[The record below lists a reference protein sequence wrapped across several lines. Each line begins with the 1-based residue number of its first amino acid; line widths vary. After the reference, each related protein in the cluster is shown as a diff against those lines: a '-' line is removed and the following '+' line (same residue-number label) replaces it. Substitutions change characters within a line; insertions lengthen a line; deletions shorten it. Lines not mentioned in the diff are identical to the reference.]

1 MNRRITRL
9 AGVLMVAY
17 LVLFVQLNLVQLVR
31 ADSYTSN
38 EANTRDIV
46 IAFTEP
52 RGTIRTSDGEVVAET
67 VATRDELERL
77 RTYPHGELYS
87 HITGFFSLEFG
98 ADGLER
104 EYNDELAGSD
114 VEVRIQTLS
123 DLFIDRDRT
132 GQLELTLRHD
142 VQLVARAA
150 LGDRRGA
157 VVAIEPST
165 GALLSMWS
173 YPAYDPNLL
182 ASHDTL
188 DVRDARQALLADPAN
203 PLRSRAYRERFAPG
217 STFKVI
223 TAAAGLE
230 SGTVTQDA
238 PVYPVTDEYVAPQ
251 TTRPITNFGRS
262 SCGGNLGDLLR
273 VSCNTGFAEMGV
285 QMGADVL
292 VRATEDFGFNRG
304 SGIDLPDAT
313 QSFIPDAGFYDDNVP
328 LLAQSAIGQF
338 EVAATPL
345 DMARVAA
352 TIANDGIAMK
362 PQVVRRV
369 TSFDGNVLRE
379 ISPKVEG
386 RPIEFATAQQLQSMM
401 SDVVTSGTARI
412 LQLGDVGVA
421 AKTGTAEIDGTD
433 GTHAWIIA
441 FAPVTDPQVAVAV
454 LVEGDDTTG
463 QQTGGTVAGPVA
475 KAVIEAVL
483 QLPTSTDTPATED
496 VSTEN

>member
-1 MNRRITRL
+1 MNARITRL
-9 AGVLMVAY
+9 AAVLMAAY
-17 LVLFVQLNLVQLVR
+17 LILFVQLNVVQLVR
-31 ADSYTSN
+31 ADDYTSN

-52 RGTIRTSDGEVVAET
+52 RGTIRTADGEVIAET
-67 VATRDELERL
+67 VATDDELERL
-77 RTYPHGELYS
+77 RAYPHGQLYS
-87 HITGFFSLEFG
+87 HITGFLSLEFG

-104 EYNDELAGSD
+104 QYNDELSGAD
-114 VEVRIQTLS
+114 VEVRIQEFS

-150 LGDRRGA
+150 LGDRKGA

-165 GALLSMWS
+165 GAVLSMWS
-173 YPAYDPNLL
+173 YPAYDPNEL
-182 ASHDTL
+182 ASHDSSA
-188 DVRDARQALLADPAN
+188 VRTSRFALLGDPDN
-203 PLRSRAYRERFAPG
+203 PLRSRAFRERYAPG

-238 PVYPVTDEYVAPQ
+238 PVYPVSGGYVAPQ
-251 TTRPITNFGRS
+251 TDRPITNFGGSR
-262 SCGGNLGDLLR
+262 CGGNLGDLLR

-292 VRATEDFGFNRG
+292 VRAAEDFGFNNDPE
-304 SGIDLPDAT
+304 IDLPGAAR
-313 QSFIPDAGFYDDNVP
+313 SAIPDAGFFGDNIP

-345 DMARVAA
+345 DMALIAA
-352 TIANDGIAMK
+352 AIANDGIAME

-369 TSFDGNVLRE
+369 TSFAGDVLRE
-379 ISPKVEG
+379 INPKVDG
-386 RPIEFATAQQLQSMM
+386 RPIEFVTAQQLQSLMA
-401 SDVVTSGTARI
+401 DVVANGTARS
-412 LQLGDVGVA
+412 LQLDGIGVA

-441 FAPVTDPQVAVAV
+441 FAPVIDPQVAVAV
-454 LVEGDDTTG
+454 LVEGDDSTG

-483 QLPTSTDTPATED
+483 QLPTSTDTPATEN
-496 VSTEN
+496 VSTQN